1 MPVKLNTTYISS
13 ALADK
18 LSHISEYPVT
28 SIVAPIG
35 YGKTRAIRWWADHCR
50 KKKSDALILQQ
61 IIVTDSLT
69 DFWRGFC
76 RNLREWPELE
86 KEMSDLGFPA
96 DPQARQLMME
106 LLTDALAGKSHDVFY
121 IIDDLHFLPDPAF
134 TSLILFLS
142 DHLPERTHII
152 LLSRNVIFDRAAQ
165 MKLGPRLWELNVDD
179 LRLGETD
186 VREYARRSGQLL
198 NIRDVNMLA
207 SSTEG
212 WFSMVYLKLRAYTQT
227 GKWPENTT
235 NIYPLIDEV
244 LFRPLTARQREFL
257 VRLGVPDDFTM
268 EEAEFLWPEDDTA
281 ALLSQLT
288 EQNAFITC
296 TDGVYRYH
304 NMLRSC
310 ARKKFL
316 LLPETEQNATL
327 IRLGQWYEKMGECC
341 LAAECYEKT
350 GSWDD
355 LLRTVGQDRGLSFG
369 PERLPLMRRWMAN
382 CPEECQLRHPQALL
396 VFMLLLFYGRD
407 IPEMQRY
414 HALFQRSMALCTD
427 LSRQEQD
434 QLEGE
439 ALLRLSFLCFNDI
452 SAMSAYHRQIRAL
465 IPADRNPW
473 TQGSPSV
480 LMLYHSKSGGLDRE
494 NAEMRECMPI
504 YSRVASGHGS
514 GAATIMQA
522 ETELMRGNLT
532 DADILCRQAEEQ
544 ALEAGEYSIYTAAA
558 FLSARL
564 ALYEQPLRGGFPS
577 LDRAADTLRRAHQ
590 YRLLTTVELGRAW
603 LSALLG
609 QTEQLPA
616 WLTAEGASMAQVFP
630 LIEPVFQVI
639 VGRVLLAQSQWA
651 QAAARTPRLLRASAD
666 ARFVLCG
673 IYAHLQNAM
682 ALMHLGKEAAARQA
696 LCEAWSLAQPD
707 GILLPFAESDPCL
720 DRLLDELAE
729 GEARERLHTL
739 AARFR
744 AGREAIRR
752 EGGLLAQYGLT
763 ERELEIAG
771 LAAQRKSSRE
781 IAEILSISV
790 KSVNNRLNA
799 VYEKLGLGGE
809 GRNKRQALAK
819 LMKIS

>member
-1 MPVKLNTTYISS
+1 MAAK
-13 ALADK
+13 AM
-18 LSHISEYPVT
+18 
-28 SIVAPIG
+28 
-35 YGKTRAIRWWADHCR
+35 
-50 KKKSDALILQQ
+50 KKSGAAL
-61 IIVTDSLT
+61 
-69 DFWRGFC
+69 
-76 RNLREWPELE
+76 E
-86 KEMSDLGFPA
+86 
-96 DPQARQLMME
+96 
-106 LLTDALAGKSHDVFY
+106 
-121 IIDDLHFLPDPAF
+121 
-134 TSLILFLS
+134 
-142 DHLPERTHII
+142 
-152 LLSRNVIFDRAAQ
+152 
-165 MKLGPRLWELNVDD
+165 
-179 LRLGETD
+179 
-186 VREYARRSGQLL
+186 
-198 NIRDVNMLA
+198 
-207 SSTEG
+207 
-212 WFSMVYLKLRAYTQT
+212 KLRADIKS
-227 GKWPENTT
+227 GSPENVY
-235 NIYPLIDEV
+235 IFY
-244 LFRPLTARQREFL
+244 
-257 VRLGVPDDFTM
+257 G
-268 EEAEFLWPEDDTA
+268 EETYLRD
-281 ALLSQLT
+281 
-288 EQNAFITC
+288 
-296 TDGVYRYH
+296 RY
-304 NMLRSC
+304 L
-310 ARKKFL
+310 
-316 LLPETEQNATL
+316 
-327 IRLGQWYEKMGECC
+327 
-341 LAAECYEKT
+341 
-350 GSWDD
+350 
-355 LLRTVGQDRGLSFG
+355 
-369 PERLPLMRRWMAN
+369 
-382 CPEECQLRHPQALL
+382 EELKALL
-396 VFMLLLFYGRD
+396 VPEGFEEFNYHRLSGKGLTVQDLTEVVEAMPMMAQHTMVVVTDLD
-407 IPEMQRY
+407 IFRLDEQQRT
-414 HALFQRSMALCTD
+414 ALMALLADFPEYCTLVLVYD
-427 LSRQEQD
+427 LLPYKRDGKMKKLCAAIGDHAQEVEFCQQERD

-480 LMLYHSKSGGLDRE
+480 LMLYHSKSGSLDRE
-494 NAEMRECMPI
+494 NDEMRECMPI

-514 GAATIMQA
+514 GAAVIMQA
-522 ETELMRGNLT
+522 ETEFMRGNLT

-558 FLSARL
+558 VLSARL
-564 ALYEQPLRGGFPS
+564 ALYDQPLRGGFPS

-590 YRLLTTVELGRAW
+590 YRLLTTVELGRGW

-729 GEARERLHTL
+729 GEVRERLHTL
-739 AARFR
+739 AVRFR

>member
-13 ALADK
+13 ALANK
-18 LSHISEYPVT
+18 LSYISEYPVT

-35 YGKTRAIRWWADHCR
+35 YGKTRAISWWVDYCQ
-50 KKKSDALILQQ
+50 KKKSDALILRQT
-61 IIVTDSLT
+61 IVTDSLA
-69 DFWRGFC
+69 DSWRSFC

-86 KEMSDLGFPA
+86 KEMSALGFPA

-106 LLTDALAGKSHDVFY
+106 LLTDALAGKSHDIFY
-121 IIDDLHFLPDPAF
+121 IIDDLHFLTNPAF

-198 NIRDVNMLA
+198 NIRDVDMLA

-212 WFSMVYLKLRAYTQT
+212 WFSMVYLKLRAYAQT

-257 VRLGVPDDFTM
+257 VKLSVPDDFTM
-268 EEAEFLWPEDDTA
+268 EEAAFLWPEDDTA

-288 EQNAFITC
+288 EQNAT
-296 TDGVYRYH
+296 
-304 NMLRSC
+304 M
-310 ARKKFL
+310 
-316 LLPETEQNATL
+316 

-350 GSWDD
+350 GSWND
-355 LLRTVGQDRGLSFG
+355 LLRTLGQDRGLSFG

-382 CPEECQLRHPQALL
+382 CPEECQLRYPQALL

-407 IPEMQRY
+407 IPEMRRC
-414 HALFQRSMALCTD
+414 HALFQRSMTLCTD
-427 LSRQEQD
+427 LSQQERD

-480 LMLYHSKSGGLDRE
+480 LMLYHSKSGSLDRE
-494 NAEMRECMPI
+494 NDEMRECMPI

-514 GAATIMQA
+514 GAAVIMQA
-522 ETELMRGNLT
+522 ETEFMRGNLT

-558 FLSARL
+558 VLSARL
-564 ALYEQPLRGGFPS
+564 ALYDQPLRGGFPS

-590 YRLLTTVELGRAW
+590 YRLLTTVELGRGW

-682 ALMHLGKEAAARQA
+682 ALMHLRKEAAARQA

-729 GEARERLHTL
+729 GEVRERLHTL

>member
-13 ALADK
+13 ALANK
-18 LSHISEYPVT
+18 LSYISEYPVT

-35 YGKTRAIRWWADHCR
+35 YGKTRAISWWVDYCQ
-50 KKKSDALILQQ
+50 KKKSDALILRQT
-61 IIVTDSLT
+61 IVTDSLA
-69 DFWRGFC
+69 DSWRSFC

-86 KEMSDLGFPA
+86 KEMSALGFPA

-106 LLTDALAGKSHDVFY
+106 LLTDALAGKSHDIFY
-121 IIDDLHFLPDPAF
+121 IIDDLHFLTNPAF

-198 NIRDVNMLA
+198 NIRDVDMLA

-212 WFSMVYLKLRAYTQT
+212 WFSMVYLKLRAYAQT

-257 VRLGVPDDFTM
+257 VKLSVPDDFTM
-268 EEAEFLWPEDDTA
+268 EEAAFLWPEDDTA

-310 ARKKFL
+310 ARKKFA
-316 LLPETEQNATL
+316 LLPEGEQNATM

-350 GSWDD
+350 GSWND

-382 CPEECQLRHPQALL
+382 CPEECQLRYPQALL

-407 IPEMQRY
+407 IPEMRRC
-414 HALFQRSMALCTD
+414 HALFQRSMTLCTD
-427 LSRQEQD
+427 LSQQERD

-473 TQGSPSV
+473 IQGSPSV
-480 LMLYHSKSGGLDRE
+480 LMLYHSKSGSLDRE
-494 NAEMRECMPI
+494 NDEMRECMPI

-514 GAATIMQA
+514 GAAVIMQA
-522 ETELMRGNLT
+522 ETEFMRGNLT
-532 DADILCRQAEEQ
+532 
-544 ALEAGEYSIYTAAA
+544 AAV
-558 FLSARL
+558 LSARL
-564 ALYEQPLRGGFPS
+564 ALYDQPLRGGFPS

-590 YRLLTTVELGRAW
+590 YRLLTTVELGRGW

-729 GEARERLHTL
+729 GEVRERLHTL

>member
-35 YGKTRAIRWWADHCR
+35 YGKTRAISWWVDHCQ
-50 KKKSDALILQQ
+50 KKRSDALILRQT
-61 IIVTDSLT
+61 IVTDSLA
-69 DFWRGFC
+69 DFWRGVC

-86 KEMSDLGFPA
+86 KEMSALGFPA
-96 DPQARQLMME
+96 GPQARQLMME
-106 LLTDALAGKSHDVFY
+106 LLDDALAGISQDIFY

-198 NIRDVNMLA
+198 NIRDVDMLA

-212 WFSMVYLKLRAYTQT
+212 WFSMVYLKLRAYVQT
-227 GKWPENTT
+227 GKWPENTS

-244 LFRPLTARQREFL
+244 LFRPLEARQRKFL
-257 VRLGVPDDFTM
+257 VRLSVPDDFTL
-268 EEAEFLWPEDDTA
+268 EEAAFLWPEDDTA
-281 ALLSQLT
+281 TLLSQLT

-310 ARKKFL
+310 ARKKFIQ
-316 LLPETEQNATL
+316 LPEPEQNATL
-327 IRLGQWYEKMGECC
+327 LRLGQWYEKLGECC
-341 LAAECYEKT
+341 FAAESYERA
-350 GSWDD
+350 GRWDD

-369 PERLPLMRRWMAN
+369 PERLPLMRRWMGN
-382 CPEECQLRHPQALL
+382 CPEECQLRHPRALL

-407 IPEMQRY
+407 ISEMRRY
-414 HALFQRSMALCTD
+414 HVLFQRSMTLCTH
-427 LSRQEQD
+427 LSRQERD

-480 LMLYHSKSGGLDRE
+480 LMLYHSKSGSLDRE
-494 NAEMRECMPI
+494 NDEMWECMPI
-504 YSRVASGHGS
+504 YSRIASGHGS

-522 ETELMRGNLT
+522 ETEFMRGNLT

-544 ALEAGEYSIYTAAA
+544 ALEAEEYSIYTAAA

-564 ALYEQPLRGGFPS
+564 ALYVQPPQSGFPI
-577 LDRAADTLRRAHQ
+577 LDRAADTLRRARQ
-590 YRLLTTVELGRAW
+590 YRLLTTVELGRGW
-603 LSALLG
+603 LGVLMG

-616 WLTAEGASMAQVFP
+616 WLTAEGASMMQVFP

-639 VGRVLLAQSQWA
+639 VGRVLLEQSQWA
-651 QAAARTPRLLRASAD
+651 QAAARTPRLLRACD
-666 ARFVLCG
+666 ASRFVLCG
-673 IYAHLQNAM
+673 IYAHLQNAV
-682 ALMHLGKEAAARQA
+682 ALMRLGKEAAARQA
-696 LCEAWSLAQPD
+696 LREAWSLAQPD

-720 DRLLDELAE
+720 DKLLNELAK
-729 GEARERLHTL
+729 GETRERLHAL
-739 AARFR
+739 AVRFR
-744 AGREAIRR
+744 AGREDTRQ
-752 EGGLLAQYGLT
+752 EHGLLERCGLT
-763 ERELEIAG
+763 ERELEIAR

-781 IAEILSISV
+781 IAETLSVSV

-809 GRNKRQALAK
+809 GRNKRQALARLLK
-819 LMKIS
+819 NA